1 MRRTT
6 SRPLVSL
13 LLGLVL
19 LAGVATPAL
28 AWSNGPDEGNGHGTH
43 DYIIGQ
49 AIKVFDGSPP
59 AWLDLDLAL
68 RASDDPDTQFFA
80 SGEHVFNEKGYG
92 RGAVDRIVENYH
104 LAFTAHA
111 AGDDATASI
120 AFGWLAHY
128 YGDILQP
135 YHTNHDAVDRKVSHH
150 RYESLV
156 GPMTR
161 TADMSPAWIT
171 DDRTPD
177 ALTDIR
183 TPAIAAAAYSR
194 KFFPE
199 LYRLFHADETI
210 LTPRVMEITGLLLQR
225 ASSDLANVLYSIDQ
239 GVGQAPVAGSVT
251 ASLKTTYVARYS
263 TQTIYVTVKDAAG
276 RPLEGVRV
284 DIAFP
289 TATGGTT
296 LLRRYTTAEG
306 KVTAYGSVGKSPL
319 GVRRDV
325 KVTVKT
331 ADVTKVVTPWFVAT
345 RRLAS
350 GNAGFKSYVNAA
362 TVYPGQAVQVGSRAR
377 DAKGRGVANLKVTW
391 KWTFAD
397 GTVLKT
403 TGDTNADGRA
413 YSTLGVTE
421 ATPKGK
427 VSVRARTQAGGVYR
441 ISTTSF
447 RIY

>member
-1 MRRTT
+1 MRRTRF
-6 SRPLVSL
+6 RPLVSL

-19 LAGVATPAL
+19 LAGFATPAL

-43 DYIIGQ
+43 DYIIDQ
-49 AIKVFDGSPP
+49 ALRVFDGGPP
-59 AWLDLDLAL
+59 AWLDVELAL
-68 RASDDPDTQFFA
+68 LASDDPDTQFRRA
-80 SGEHVFNEKGYG
+80 GEHVFMEKGYG
-92 RGAVDRIVENYH
+92 RGAVDRIVQNYH

-111 AGDDATASI
+111 AGDNATASI

-135 YHTNHDAVDRKVSHH
+135 YHTNHDAVDRDVSHQ
-150 RYESLV
+150 RYERLV

-171 DDRTPD
+171 DDRTPE
-177 ALTDIR
+177 ALTDVR
-183 TPAIAAAAYSR
+183 TTAIAAAAYSR
-194 KFFPE
+194 RFFPE
-199 LYRLFHADETI
+199 LYRLFHADETV

-239 GVGQAPVAGSVT
+239 GVGLAPVAASVT
-251 ASLKTTYVARYS
+251 ASLKTTYVARGS
-263 TQTIYVTVKDAAG
+263 TETIYVTVKDAGG

-289 TATGGTT
+289 RATGGTT

-325 KVTVKT
+325 KVTVT
-331 ADVTKVVTPWFVAT
+331 TNDVTKVVTPWFMAT
-345 RRLAS
+345 RRLAT
-350 GNAGFKSYVNAA
+350 GKAGFKTSVNA
-362 TVYPGQAVQVGSRAR
+362 TSVVPGQSVTVGSRAR
-377 DAKGRGVANLKVTW
+377 DAAGRPVANLNVTW

-397 GTVLKT
+397 GSVLRT
-403 TGDTNADGRA
+403 TGYTKTDGRA
-413 YSTLGVTE
+413 TSTLAVTE

-427 VSVRARTQAGGVYR
+427 VTVRARTQAGGVYR
-441 ISTTSF
+441 VSSTTF
-447 RIY
+447 QVN